1 MINIIKVHKLFK
13 SLNKDDKKKKREHVT
28 LIQKKEREK
37 PKKRGVRG

>member
-1 MINIIKVHKLFK
+1 MIKMVKVHKLFK
-13 SLNKDDKKKKREHVT
+13 SLNKDDKKKEHVT